1 MAIGLIGK
9 KLGMMRFVQPHG
21 KTVAVTAIEIKEN
34 RIVQTKTLDTD
45 GYTAVQV
52 TTGEKLNKKG
62 EAKLRRVPAAIKGH
76 YAKASQKIGLGL
88 WEFKSEESD
97 FEKTLDLSLLTE
109 GQFVDVTGRSKGK
122 GFQGGVKRHNF
133 QMQDAT
139 HGNSVSHRAIGS
151 TGQCQNPGR
160 VFKGKKMAGHMGD
173 EQITA
178 ENLKIIKIDTQRN
191 VLLVQ
196 GAIPG
201 AKTGFVRVVLS
212 HKKDKQN
219 SALKA

>member
-34 RIVQTKTLDTD
+34 RIVQTKTFDTD